1 MRLEIGEI
9 DITIYKIVGRRRE
22 AEYGGRGWF
31 WSDTRIPPVGPF
43 TTSMGALLNLAMQF
57 ESGEMAE
64 RIDAAEAKFARFRA
78 ERLAAQG
85 TTKPE

>member
-9 DITIYKIVGRRRE
+9 DITIYKIVGKRRE

-43 TTSMGALLNLAMQF
+43 ATSMGALLNMVMQF

-64 RIDAAEAKFARFRA
+64 RINAAEDKFERFRQA
-78 ERLAAQG
+78 RLAAENG
-85 TTKPE
+85 DKA

>member
-9 DITIYKIVGRRRE
+9 DITIYKIVGKRRE
-22 AEYGGRGWF
+22 VEYGGRGWF

-43 TTSMGALLNLAMQF
+43 DTSMGALLNMVMQF

-64 RIDAAEAKFARFRA
+64 RINAAEDKFERFRQA
-78 ERLAAQG
+78 RLAAEKG
-85 TTKPE
+85 DKS